1 MTIDT
6 AQLRSQNTLL
16 HDQYTFYP
24 VHVTVKHWQLRDL
37 IHATDMGYGQP
48 HDSVVYPDRNTIRKL
63 AFDGSDTP
71 LLDFQ
76 FEPRCVRVQNGI
88 VAAGGVY
95 DQACGAR
102 RLTLSSG
109 GLPRL
114 SRPLASSPGLFS
126 VGNIATR
133 EVYTG
138 ELLTG
143 EAINNAVTLYDN
155 ASKALVCNNDHL
167 LYFLS
172 IGSASYAVEDQF
184 RFTSALNH
192 ASISPDNST
201 VVACGDSN
209 QVYVCNRGAYGWV
222 KTHTIEI
229 GSESGFSTAFHPNG
243 VMFGVASQD
252 GVARLY
258 DVRNHSKPLVE
269 VPSSRREETHGAFR
283 CLKFSEGPEDIMFI
297 SEHSGRVHMVDL
309 RDFSN
314 HQVLHL
320 PYYSRPPKT
329 MHRYFPE
336 EWSQRSV
343 RSARSGL
350 SDMSNSSSEYMAGSD
365 ISLDSEPKITPI
377 TDHAINYSPPVN
389 SAFSAAPFSTSSS
402 SPRVSLPPLTT
413 GESRRIYYHEHEIS
427 GMCWSPYDGGS
438 LLVGTERGITAWR
451 VNVKSRRVFPS
462 CDVC

>member
-6 AQLRSQNTLL
+6 AQLRAQNTLL

-24 VHVTVKHWQLRDL
+24 AHVTVKHWQLRDL
-37 IHATDMGYGQP
+37 IHATDMGGGMS
-48 HDSVVYPDRNTIRKL
+48 HDSVIYPVHNTIRQL
-63 AFDGSDTP
+63 SFDGSDQP
-71 LLDFQ
+71 LFEFQ

-95 DQACGAR
+95 DQSCGPR
-102 RLTLSSG
+102 RPSLGSGLSRLT
-109 GLPRL
+109 
-114 SRPLASSPGLFS
+114 RPPASSPGLFC
-126 VGNIATR
+126 VGNIATK
-133 EVYTG
+133 ETYSG
-138 ELLTG
+138 EIFTG

-155 ASKALVCNNDHL
+155 ATKALVCNNDHL

-172 IGSASYAVEDQF
+172 IGSASFAVEDQF

-243 VMFGVASQD
+243 VLFGVASQD

-258 DVRNHSKPLVE
+258 DVRKHSKPLVE
-269 VPSSRREETHGAFR
+269 VPSSRREENHGAFR

-320 PYYSRPPKT
+320 PYYSRPPKS
-329 MHRYFPE
+329 MHHYYPE
-336 EWSQRSV
+336 EWSQRSI
-343 RSARSGL
+343 RSARSGR
-350 SDMSNSSSEYMAGSD
+350 SDISNSSSEYMAGSD
-365 ISLDSEPKITPI
+365 ISLDSEPQITPI
-377 TDHAINYSPPVN
+377 TDHAANYAPPVY
-389 SAFSAAPFSTSSS
+389 SAFSAAPPSSS
-402 SPRVSLPPLTT
+402 SSSRVSLPALNS
-413 GESRRIYYHEHEIS
+413 GESRRLTYREHDIS

-438 LLVGTERGITAWR
+438 LLVGTEKGITSWR

-462 CDVC
+462 YDVC